1 MNRVK
6 AFIGYS
12 NSMDDIY
19 ENIAEENP
27 NKKCKMLMPF
37 DDMIPDMLCNKKIHP
52 IVIEVLYRV
61 QSHTQKKMTIT
72 QKLVRLKNKIP
83 DSNHS
88 KYITTI
94 GHKRDKF

>member
-1 MNRVK
+1 MGLFAPLPHSSAAPKKPILKRVI
-6 AFIGYS
+6 AFIEYS

-19 ENIAEENP
+19 ENIDEENP

-61 QSHTQKKMTIT
+61 
-72 QKLVRLKNKIP
+72 
-83 DSNHS
+83 
-88 KYITTI
+88 
-94 GHKRDKF
+94 